1 MGPLK
6 EALNHG
12 AGGVLYEAEMA
23 LGNIEHVDALDTL
36 QKALLDR
43 IGKEQKEREVFDQLR
58 HEVR

>member
-1 MGPLK
+1 
-6 EALNHG
+6 
-12 AGGVLYEAEMA
+12 MA

-43 IGKEQKEREVFDQLR
+43 IGKEQKEREVFDRLK